1 MPHDSSARF
10 RTLLIDHDLD
20 IRMRLK
26 ESLLSVYYFIG
37 IVNVSSVK
45 QAREALSGEDGFDL
59 IFISYNF
66 SEQEVLEIIEQ
77 ARISNGGADSAFILV
92 SSQLNK
98 RSSEAARYMQ
108 GGIDCILHEPFST
121 EELVEITSIGR
132 NLHNSRRQVR
142 ETVSTGF
149 IVRDI
154 IRHIDLLAS
163 LRKRELQG
171 THTIEKLRSMIDLV
185 KQFHPAAQ
193 EQYFVRVLDLFTS
206 LPFPE
211 KSHEPPALKTA
222 SLRVRDAFECYC
234 LQNIENEIKDATAER
249 LEVVARLVR
258 GH

>member
-1 MPHDSSARF
+1 MTHEPTARF

-45 QAREALSGEDGFDL
+45 QAREALLEDEGFDL

-66 SEQEVLEIIEQ
+66 SEQEVMEIVEH
-77 ARISNGGADSAFILV
+77 ARLSNGGADSAFILV

-98 RSSEAARYMQ
+98 HCSEAARYMQ

-121 EELVEITSIGR
+121 DELVEVTSIGR

-142 ETVSTGF
+142 ETIATSF

-154 IRHIDLLAS
+154 IKHIDLLAQ

-171 THTIEKLRSMIDLV
+171 THTIEKLKGMVNLV

-211 KSHEPPALKTA
+211 KCREPPPLKTA
-222 SLRVRDAFECYC
+222 SLRVRDAFECFC
-234 LQNIENEIKDATAER
+234 LQTIENEIKDAAAER
-249 LEVVARLVR
+249 SEIVARLVR
-258 GH
+258 GR